1 LTFTNTGRQR
11 KADHIKHRAK
21 AAPGEAAG
29 QSCVVF
35 GCKRSVSRGEGK
47 GVSEAWCRYHLN
59 HRSRHG
65 STWAKTIAGADLE
78 PRVVAA
84 TKWLAAK
91 HHDPFVVRA
100 IGGLEALLE
109 GAGIAEGVTAMRHRK
124 PAEKALA
131 ALARYREAGLGV
143 DVLLARCLAIMAV
156 VDDPRGS
163 KVDSHPDYLAVQVAK
178 AVNRVVPAGKALRF
192 RTGLP
197 PQQVT
202 AWTPSRGRS
211 LVHQGAMILEPVW
224 ESLGRK
230 PLEGI
235 IAGDAEMAMR
245 PKRRGRPSRAEKVKR
260 ESQEG
265 FEFWQKALAKMP
277 RGGTRGR
284 PGA

>member
-1 LTFTNTGRQR
+1 MNFTDPRRQR
-11 KADHIKHRAK
+11 KADHIKRRAK
-21 AAPGEAAG
+21 AAPGDALAG

-35 GCKRSVSRGEGK
+35 GCKRPVSRGEGT
-47 GVSEAWCRYHLN
+47 GVSQTWCRYHLN

-78 PRVVAA
+78 PRVVAV

-91 HHDPFVVRA
+91 RHDPFVERA
-100 IGGLEALLE
+100 RAGLTGLLE
-109 GAGIAEGVTAMRHRK
+109 GAGMAEGVMAMHHRK

-143 DVLLARCLAIMAV
+143 DVLLVRCLAIMAV

-163 KVDSHPDYLAVQVAK
+163 KVDIHPDYLAVQVAK

-192 RTGLP
+192 RDGKP
-197 PQQVT
+197 AQHVT
-202 AWTPSRGRS
+202 VWTPSRGRS

-230 PLEGI
+230 PLEGAS
-235 IAGDAEMAMR
+235 AGGIGVAA
-245 PKRRGRPSRAEKVKR
+245 PGKRRGRPSRAEKVKR

-265 FEFWQKALAKMP
+265 FEYWQKALAKLP
-277 RGGTRGR
+277 RGR
-284 PGA
+284 A